1 MIVTRTPF
9 RVTLGG
15 GGTDLPSFYEK
26 HGGFIFAMG
35 IDKYMYIMLNPPT
48 LDRKIRLQYSRSE
61 IVDHADQLQHDLARE
76 AFRAHGIEEAMEISS
91 LADLPAGVGLGSS
104 SSYLVGLLTA
114 LREYRRIPGP
124 PQGLA
129 EEACRIEL
137 EVLKK
142 PIGKQDQYMASFGG
156 LTVLDIGQDGVVK
169 VRAAK
174 FQAATIF
181 DFIANTHI
189 YYTGVQRAATD
200 ILSEQDAALRGARD
214 PGSPESPVAESLLR
228 IKDIGYR
235 ILEAIETENFDEFG
249 RLLHSHWE
257 HKRRMSAKITL
268 STVDE
273 LYDTVRERFNVLGG
287 KIIGAGGGG
296 FLMLYCPSN
305 QRALIEFMEQHG
317 MPRLRYTLE
326 FEGAKVVANVF
337 NSQRIGIDHRS
348 QAHR

>member
-76 AFRAHGIEEAMEISS
+76 AFRAHGIEQAMEISS

-104 SSYLVGLLTA
+104 SSYLVGFLTA
-114 LREYRRIPGP
+114 LREYRRTPAP
-124 PQGLA
+124 PQELA

-137 EVLKK
+137 DVLKK
-142 PIGKQDQYMASFGG
+142 PIGKQDQYMAAFGG
-156 LTVLDIGQDGVVK
+156 LTVLDIGKDGVVA
-169 VRAAK
+169 VRSAR
-174 FQAATIF
+174 FQASTIF
-181 DFIANTHI
+181 DFVANTHI

-200 ILSEQDAALRGARD
+200 ILADQDAALRRPASA
-214 PGSPESPVAESLLR
+214 PAAPVADSLAR

-235 ILEAIETENFDEFG
+235 ILEAIESENFDVFG
-249 RLLHSHWE
+249 LLLHAHWE
-257 HKRRMSAKITL
+257 HKRRMSPKITL
-268 STVDE
+268 SKVEE

-296 FLMLYCPSN
+296 FLMLYCPATP
-305 QRALIEFMEQHG
+305 RALMEFMERHG

-337 NSQRIGIDHRS
+337 NSQRIGVDHR
-348 QAHR
+348 ARGAG

>member
-15 GGTDLPSFYEK
+15 GGTDLPSFYER
-26 HGGFIFAMG
+26 HGGFVLAMG
-35 IDKYMYIMLNPPT
+35 IDKYMYIMLNPPM

-104 SSYLVGLLTA
+104 SSYLVGFLTA
-114 LREYRRIPGP
+114 LREYRRAPGP
-124 PQGLA
+124 PQEVA

-142 PIGKQDQYMASFGG
+142 PIGKQDQYMAAFGG
-156 LTVLDIGQDGVVK
+156 LTVLDIGRDGAVV
-169 VRAAK
+169 VRSAK
-174 FQAATIF
+174 FHASTIF
-181 DFIANTHI
+181 DFIGNTHI
-189 YYTGVQRAATD
+189 YYTGVQRAAID
-200 ILSEQDAALRGARD
+200 ILAEQDAALRGARD
-214 PGSPESPVAESLLR
+214 LGSSETPVAESLLR

-235 ILEAIETENFDEFG
+235 ILEAIEGENFDEFG
-249 RLLHSHWE
+249 LLLHAHWE
-257 HKRRMSAKITL
+257 HKRRLSTKITL
-268 STVDE
+268 SAVDE
-273 LYDTVRERFNVLGG
+273 LYDTVRERFDVLGG

-296 FLMLYCPSN
+296 FLMLYCPSHH
-305 QRALIEFMEQHG
+305 RALSEFMEQRG

-348 QAHR
+348 QAQR